1 MTASSPR
8 VFLFLQ
14 GHPSLFWR
22 NLAAGLVAEGHRVLK
37 VNFSSADWLF
47 WWRKGAVNFKS
58 PFAKWEPWLRGYLIA
73 EGVTDIFYYADQLPY
88 HVTAR
93 EVARDLG
100 VKSWAIEFG
109 YLRPD
114 WLTLEPEAMGKGSKF
129 PRDPVSLRQIA
140 EGLPDPDTDLRF
152 NHAFNQEAFFEV
164 SYNLIQTFG
173 RPFFPFYYSDE
184 YYWPV
189 FDYLYWLRE
198 LAREPRYRREV
209 RAALTTIGNRPF
221 NLVAMQLQ
229 PDYQIR
235 GSSPYDHLS
244 EFLTEVITSF
254 EQNAPADRHLLIKLH
269 PFDNGMENWPRWI
282 DKIAARIRGRV
293 HLIRGGN
300 LGDLLRKSEGAV
312 YVNSTVGLHAIQQ
325 HVPSIALGSAV
336 FDVPGLTH
344 QRGLDSFWQNPDPV
358 DPDFVEIY
366 IRALST
372 IQIKGSFFSK
382 EGQDHAIAGIAAR
395 FHEGDVQSAQG

>member
-1 MTASSPR
+1 MSTATPR

-22 NLAAGLVAEGHRVLK
+22 NLAKGLEAQGHRVLK
-37 VNFSSADWLF
+37 VNFSTADWLF
-47 WWRKGAVNFKS
+47 WARPGAVNFKS
-58 PFAKWEPWLRGYLIA
+58 RFSKWEPWLEDYLQNR
-73 EGVTDIFYYADQLPY
+73 GVTDIFYYADQLPY
-88 HVTAR
+88 HVTAK
-93 EVARDLG
+93 DLAKKLG
-100 VKSWAIEFG
+100 LNSWAIEFG

-114 WLTLEPEAMGKGSKF
+114 WLTMEPEAMGAGSTF
-129 PRDPVSLRQIA
+129 SRDPEVLRQIA
-140 EGLPDPDTDLRF
+140 ADLPEPDTEVRF
-152 NHAFNQEAFFEV
+152 PHAFGQEAFFEV
-164 SYNLIQTFG
+164 SFNLIQTFG
-173 RPFFPFYYSDE
+173 RPFFPFYRSDE

-198 LAREPRYRREV
+198 LAREPGYKRGV
-209 RAALTTIGNRPF
+209 VKAAEAIGAAPY

-244 EFLTEVITSF
+244 EFLDQVISSF
-254 EQNAPADRHLLIKLH
+254 KAHAPPERHLLIKLH

-282 DKIAARIRGRV
+282 DKLAGGVRERV

-300 LGDLLRKSEGAV
+300 LGDLLRGSSGAI
-312 YVNSTVGLHAIQQ
+312 YVNSTVGLHAIQY

-344 QRGLDSFWQNPDPV
+344 QRGLDSFWGDPDPV
-358 DPDFVEIY
+358 DARFVETY
-366 IRALST
+366 LRALSS

-382 EGQDHAIAGIAAR
+382 EGQDSAIREIAAR
-395 FHEGDVQSAQG
+395 FCV